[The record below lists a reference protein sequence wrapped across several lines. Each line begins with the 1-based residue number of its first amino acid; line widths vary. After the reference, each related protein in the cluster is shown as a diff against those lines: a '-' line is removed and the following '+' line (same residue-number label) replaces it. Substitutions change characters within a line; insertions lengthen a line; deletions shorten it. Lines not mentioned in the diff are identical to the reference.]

1 MLGLP
6 GPAGELKHS
15 PDPLAAMRVLT
26 SKGRERKGGG
36 LLIRGGEGGEGLL
49 LRETEGKEGS
59 EGWRQGTEKQGN
71 GIPPKTS

>member
-26 SKGRERKGGG
+26 SKGR
-36 LLIRGGEGGEGLL
+36 RGGLL
-49 LRETEGKEGS
+49 LRGTEGKEGS
-59 EGWRQGTEKQGN
+59 EWWRQGTEKQGN
-71 GIPPKTS
+71 GIPPPKTS